1 MLRIGIVFDKVE
13 EYGSIPQISSD
24 QFAEFEPES
33 TILAMQEAI
42 DVLGHKAVKIGGPF
56 ILSQTKPNVDVIWNI
71 GEGFG
76 TRNREAWAPVLCE
89 LYGIPCLG
97 SDALSLSITLDKHLT
112 KKIAAQLGIPTA
124 KWNVAK
130 FSTKVIP
137 EIDFY
142 PVLVKPR
149 YEGTAKGITLN
160 SIVKNVT
167 ELKLELNRQW
177 EMYKQDI
184 LIEKLLIGAEYT
196 TAMLGHPLKPHNAL
210 ERGIDSVS
218 RIGIHALEQKGML
231 VDDYE
236 LSHSLDAEM
245 EEQINHY
252 SQILCDELEIK
263 DFARLDFKCDENGI
277 PNFLEI
283 NPLPTFAID
292 NTFAVLAELESKSY
306 TTFLSEILESSLKR
320 LGLTH

>member
-1 MLRIGIVFDKVE
+1 MLHIGIVYDKIE
-13 EYGSIPQISSD
+13 EYNSVPKTSAD
-24 QFAEFEPES
+24 QFAEFEPDS

-42 DVLGHKAVKIGGPF
+42 EYLGHKAVKIGGPL
-56 ILSQTKPNVDVIWNI
+56 ILSQKRPSVDVIWNI

-97 SDALSLSITLDKHLT
+97 SDALSLSISLDKHLT

-124 KWNVAK
+124 KWKVASL
-130 FSTKVIP
+130 STRAIP

-142 PVLVKPR
+142 PVLLKPR

-160 SIVKNVT
+160 SIVKNKV
-167 ELKLELNRQW
+167 ELELELNRQW

-196 TAMLGHPLKPHNAL
+196 TAMLGFPLKPHNAL
-210 ERGIDSVS
+210 ERGIDPVS

-236 LSHSLDAEM
+236 LSHSLHSEM
-245 EEQINHY
+245 EERINKY

-292 NTFAVLAELESKSY
+292 NTFAVLAELESKTY
-306 TTFLSEILESSLKR
+306 IKFLAEILESSLKR
-320 LGLTH
+320 IGF

>member
-1 MLRIGIVFDKVE
+1 MLHIGIVFDKIE
-13 EYGSIPQISSD
+13 EYEHFSQTSKD
-24 QFAEFEPES
+24 QYAEFEPGS

-42 DVLGHKAVKIGGPF
+42 EFLGHKAVKIGGPL
-56 ILSQTKPNVDVIWNI
+56 ILSQKKPNVDVIWNI

-89 LYGIPCLG
+89 LYRIPFLG

-112 KKIAAQLGIPTA
+112 KKIAVQLGIPTA
-124 KWNVAK
+124 KWKVAN
-130 FSTKVIP
+130 FSTRAIP

-142 PVLVKPR
+142 PVLLKPR
-149 YEGTAKGITLN
+149 YEGTAKGITLS
-160 SIVKNVT
+160 SIIKNNVELEI
-167 ELKLELNRQW
+167 ELKRQW

-196 TAMLGHPLKPHNAL
+196 TAMLGFPLKPHNAL
-210 ERGIDSVS
+210 ERGIDPVS

-236 LSHSLDAEM
+236 LSHSLHSEM
-245 EEQINHY
+245 EETINQF

-292 NTFAVLAELESKSY
+292 NTFAVLAELESKTY
-306 TTFLSEILESSLKR
+306 IKFLAEILESSLKR
-320 LGLTH
+320 IGF

>member
-1 MLRIGIVFDKVE
+1 MLHIGIVYDKIE
-13 EYGSIPQISSD
+13 EYNSVPKTSAD
-24 QFAEFEPES
+24 QFAEFEPDS

-42 DVLGHKAVKIGGPF
+42 EYLGHKAVKIGGPL
-56 ILSQTKPNVDVIWNI
+56 ILSQKRPSVDVIWNI

-97 SDALSLSITLDKHLT
+97 SDALSLSISLDKHLT

-124 KWNVAK
+124 KWKVASL
-130 FSTKVIP
+130 STRAIP

-142 PVLVKPR
+142 PVLLKPR

-160 SIVKNVT
+160 SIVKNKV
-167 ELKLELNRQW
+167 ELELELNRQW

-196 TAMLGHPLKPHNAL
+196 TAMLGFPLKPHNAL
-210 ERGIDSVS
+210 ERGIDPVS

-236 LSHSLDAEM
+236 LSHSLHSEM
-245 EEQINHY
+245 EERINKY

-292 NTFAVLAELESKSY
+292 NTFAVLAELESKLY
-306 TTFLSEILESSLKR
+306 IEFLGEVLESSLKR
-320 LGLTH
+320 LSLS

>member
-1 MLRIGIVFDKVE
+1 MLHIGIVYDKIE
-13 EYGSIPQISSD
+13 EYNRFTQTSED
-24 QFAEFEPES
+24 QFAEFEPDS

-42 DVLGHKAVKIGGPF
+42 EFLGHKAVKIGGPL
-56 ILSQTKPNVDVIWNI
+56 ILAQKKPSVDVIWNI

-97 SDALSLSITLDKHLT
+97 SDALSLSISLDKHLT

-124 KWNVAK
+124 KWKVASL
-130 FSTKVIP
+130 STRAIP
-137 EIDFY
+137 EIDFF
-142 PVLVKPR
+142 PVLLKPR
-149 YEGTAKGITLN
+149 YEGTAKGITLS
-160 SIVKNVT
+160 SIIKNNVELEI
-167 ELKLELNRQW
+167 ELKRQW
-177 EMYKQDI
+177 EIYKQDI

-196 TAMLGHPLKPHNAL
+196 TAMLGFPLKPHNAL
-210 ERGIDSVS
+210 ERGIDPVS

-236 LSHSLDAEM
+236 LSHSLHSEM
-245 EEQINHY
+245 EERINKY

-292 NTFAVLAELESKSY
+292 NTFAVLAELESKLY
-306 TTFLSEILESSLKR
+306 IEFLGEVLESSLKR
-320 LGLTH
+320 LSLS